1 MTTDR
6 LDLTDSLPDQ
16 DWVVNAS
23 RIAVHGLGREGRSVV
38 KHVRAT
44 NPDADLVVLDDQA
57 PAQDNAD
64 FIAQHDVEVVVGA
77 QAGAQTVADGT
88 IDLVVRSPGIP
99 LSHPAQLAARGH
111 DIPTTTALNIF
122 FAVHRPRNVIAL
134 TATKGKS
141 TTSSLLGHLLAGAG
155 RRVAVAGNVGL
166 SVLDLDIAPADL
178 DHLVLELSSYQL
190 ADLRGRPTI
199 GAWLNLH
206 RDHHDWHGG
215 AAGYAR
221 DKGRIVALSDR
232 LVVNAADDR
241 VVAATADHPN
251 VTTFDASSDPVT
263 IGALH
268 VDRQVLETALARSP
282 LVGTHNLA
290 NLAAVLT
297 IGTLAATHA
306 RSPTTPPSPP
316 HGNRLDDVTNP
327 EAMVSAMLGATT
339 DFEGLPHR
347 LQVVHDD
354 ERLWVDDSIATIP
367 EATVAALAAFPDRP
381 ITLLTGGFERG
392 QDHAP
397 LIAAL
402 VDRATSAVRIQVVAL
417 PDTGHRLA
425 NSLAADAI
433 GRQIEVTT
441 VDDLAAAVAV
451 ARATT
456 PTPGVVLLSPA
467 AASFNQFSSF
477 EDRGRQFAALARK
490 PA

>member
-6 LDLTDSLPDQ
+6 PGLTDFLPDQ
-16 DWVVNAS
+16 DWVVDAS

-38 KHVRAT
+38 RHVRAS
-44 NPDADLVVLDDQA
+44 NPNATLVVLDDRA
-57 PAQDNAD
+57 PGHAD
-64 FIAQHDVEVVVGA
+64 DGFIAHHDVEVVIGA
-77 QAGAQTVADGT
+77 QAGAQAVADGA

-99 LSHPAQLAARGH
+99 LSHPAQQAAHAR

-122 FAVHRPRNVIAL
+122 FAVHRPDNVIAL

-166 SVLDLDIAPADL
+166 SVLDLDIRPADV

-190 ADLRGRPTI
+190 ADLRGRPAI

-221 DKGRIVALSDR
+221 DKTRIVALSNQM
-232 LVVNAADDR
+232 VVNAADQR
-241 VVAATADHPN
+241 VMDAAAAHPD
-251 VTTFDASSDPVT
+251 VTTFDATTDPV
-263 IGALH
+263 ALGPLRM
-268 VDRQVLETALARSP
+268 DRQLLEEALARSP

-297 IGTLAATHA
+297 IGTLVAAHA
-306 RSPTTPPSPP
+306 PTPTAAPLHVRHP
-316 HGNRLDDVTNP
+316 DVTDP
-327 EAMVSAMLGATT
+327 EAMVTAMLESTP
-339 DFEGLPHR
+339 DFVALPHR

-354 ERLWVDDSIATIP
+354 GRLWVDDSIATIP

-381 ITLLTGGFERG
+381 VTLLAGGFERG

-402 VDRATSAVRIQVVAL
+402 IERATSAARVTVVAL

-425 NSLAADAI
+425 ATLATEPV
-433 GRQIEVTT
+433 RRRVEVST
-441 VDDLAAAVAV
+441 VDDLAAAVAL

-456 PTPGVVLLSPA
+456 PTPGVILLSPA
-467 AASFNQFSSF
+467 AASFNQFTSF
-477 EDRGRQFAALARK
+477 EDRGHQFAALASA